1 MAETMERIEDRL
13 ALRNRIVG
21 VLLRNARERAEKT
34 KRECAEALG
43 VSTGTLTAY
52 EEGRKPISLPELE
65 ILAYLTDTPT
75 TYFLEHAPQLE
86 TEGEQ
91 LELEEILI
99 LRHRIVGALLR
110 QARLEA
116 DLTHLLFQALL
127 AVVDL
132 SGHADKGSC

>member
-43 VSTGTLTAY
+43 VSTSTFTAY

-65 ILAYLTDTPT
+65 M
-75 TYFLEHAPQLE
+75 
-86 TEGEQ
+86 G
-91 LELEEILI
+91 
-99 LRHRIVGALLR
+99 LRPSSYGDESAHVGAPLN
-110 QARLEA
+110 
-116 DLTHLLFQALL
+116 D
-127 AVVDL
+127 VDL
-132 SGHADKGSC
+132 FSA